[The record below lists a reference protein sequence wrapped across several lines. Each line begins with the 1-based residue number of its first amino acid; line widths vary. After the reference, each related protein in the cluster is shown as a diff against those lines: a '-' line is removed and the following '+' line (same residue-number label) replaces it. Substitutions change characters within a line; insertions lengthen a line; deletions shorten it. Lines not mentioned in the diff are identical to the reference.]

1 MKIKR
6 DNKEFI
12 FAILGVLLFASL
24 FSSFHNPNNLEIK
37 FQKEL
42 ESSSPT
48 AQVVNFDMVL
58 KQPIKNVNPDF
69 DLILSLAQK
78 SQHNKNMHQKFINDL
93 YNSAK
98 LNIKNDPVSVMH
110 KKQ

>member
-24 FSSFHNPNNLEIK
+24 FSSFYNSDNLEIT

-42 ESSSPT
+42 EASSPT
-48 AQVVNFDMVL
+48 AQVVAFQRAIKVNSNIFSQYQKPSGSFVDAINRDNNEKIDFL
-58 KQPIKNVNPDF
+58 KMYNQKNG
-69 DLILSLAQK
+69 ISM
-78 SQHNKNMHQKFINDL
+78 NKEFVQALK
-93 YNSAK
+93 
-98 LNIKNDPVSVMH
+98 KN
-110 KKQ
+110 